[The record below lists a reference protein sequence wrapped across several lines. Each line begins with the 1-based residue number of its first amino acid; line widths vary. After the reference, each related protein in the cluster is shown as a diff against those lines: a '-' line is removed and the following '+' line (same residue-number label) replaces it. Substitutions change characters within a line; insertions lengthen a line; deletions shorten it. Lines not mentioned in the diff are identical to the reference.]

1 MKTMIRI
8 SAALIFAAAL
18 VHPGRAAA
26 YQKDIGGGYGLYLE
40 PAFGFLVPA
49 ADDDYDDIADI
60 SFKLAFLRI
69 GYLFKAGP
77 VYLGPELASDFTPY
91 THDLPEDA
99 HFYRIRTLACLR
111 LVIPMPPHPR
121 IRILFRVGM
130 GLGVVWADYEGW
142 HDRHVEDDA
151 GFVMD
156 MAAGVEYQV
165 HKRITIGMTLG
176 FPVGVYPD
184 DYDFVTFDV
193 DFLWHVS
200 FYVWP

>member
-1 MKTMIRI
+1 MKTAIRI
-8 SAALIFAAAL
+8 SAALLFSAAFVL
-18 VHPGRAAA
+18 PGRAMA

-40 PAFGFLVPA
+40 PAFGFMVPA
-49 ADDDYDDIADI
+49 ADDDYDRMVDI

-91 THDLPEDA
+91 SHDLPGDP
-99 HFYRIRTLACLR
+99 HFFRIRTLACLR

-121 IRILFRVGM
+121 IHLLFRAGV

-165 HKRITIGMTLG
+165 HRRITLGMTLG

-184 DYDFVTFDV
+184 DYDFVTFDI